1 MKLKILENIKKFIK
15 NKSITQEQNN
25 SKQNNLQYVR
35 NKYGFFS
42 PENKEN
48 KQKINNFNK

>member
-1 MKLKILENIKKFIK
+1 MRIKILENIKKFIK
-15 NKSITQEQNN
+15 NKKKTQEQNN

-42 PENKEN
+42 LENKE
-48 KQKINNFNK
+48 K